1 MNEIVSKPP
10 LRIRFVNG
18 KLLGVGGISESRLI
32 PQTLRLFRFWKIDSP
47 LSRCESRPTGFVDRH
62 LLNCWQQNINR
73 T

>member
-32 PQTLRLFRFWKIDSP
+32 PQTLRLFRFWKIDVSV
-47 LSRCESRPTGFVDRH
+47 SRCESRPT
-62 LLNCWQQNINR
+62 
-73 T
+73 